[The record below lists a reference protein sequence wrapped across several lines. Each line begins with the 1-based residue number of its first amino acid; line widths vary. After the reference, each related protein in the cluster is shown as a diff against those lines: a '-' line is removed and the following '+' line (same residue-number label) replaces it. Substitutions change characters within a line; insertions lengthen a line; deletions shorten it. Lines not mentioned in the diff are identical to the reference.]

1 MRSHCS
7 DGTIITTAAAESRRE
22 KHADAGSD
30 PLHPRVSSPP
40 RARGRRTHL
49 DASSDPQSSAPRSA
63 KRRRSKDTRDKN
75 KDTWAK
81 TWTLAWLRR
90 KIIVA
95 LDLIVFLVVHVDPR
109 LMTLP
114 VPQILH
120 LRERDRLLK
129 YPVGRYALHA
139 PPRARCLGVE
149 ENPLVHCRLLRLHR
163 VLSSSSASSAVP
175 HLRACRPSIAVRG
188 QPVRRDVAS
197 AFGLLAPT

>member
-1 MRSHCS
+1 MRSHCC

-63 KRRRSKDTRDKN
+63 KRRRSKDTRDK
-75 KDTWAK
+75 KQGHHDAGSCAAK

-114 VPQILH
+114 VTSDLASP
-120 LRERDRLLK
+120 RER
-129 YPVGRYALHA
+129 PVAEVPGWPLRVTRS
-139 PPRARCLGVE
+139 PPRLG
-149 ENPLVHCRLLRLHR
+149 
-163 VLSSSSASSAVP
+163 
-175 HLRACRPSIAVRG
+175 
-188 QPVRRDVAS
+188 AS
-197 AFGLLAPT
+197 A